1 MTGLGWPFTQMT
13 VGSGT
18 QCSTHE
24 AVSVGNTV
32 VGGTGASV
40 GKCQTGGGTNSVV
53 VVVVVVVGEAPPG
66 PGAGEPNGHGGGRI
80 TLGMGDAVTKGTTGV
95 MIKGRGLTLAWGTTT
110 SGMLKPRGICTLE

>member
-1 MTGLGWPFTQMT
+1 MTGLGFPFTQMT

-53 VVVVVVVGEAPPG
+53 VVVVGEAPRAMERENQTAMAEAESLWARATP
-66 PGAGEPNGHGGGRI
+66 
-80 TLGMGDAVTKGTTGV
+80 
-95 MIKGRGLTLAWGTTT
+95 
-110 SGMLKPRGICTLE
+110 